1 MIPAEHYYI
10 VIKNERTLVV
20 SLNFDRVKQGE
31 KKNMINIGEFYYK
44 GVPKVF
50 IINTN
55 YLY

>member
-1 MIPAEHYYI
+1 MTIHSI
-10 VIKNERTLVV
+10 IKNKRTLVV
-20 SLNFDRVKQGE
+20 SLDFDRVKQG
-31 KKNMINIGEFYYK
+31 KNHNIGEFYYK